1 MNFKFQFK
9 SKLQTK
15 FYKKKKAA
23 LYKGMSI
30 VNIYKRRKRKKE
42 KKTKIKKERLAQG
55 PMINASRMNRNLYAM
70 YALQSSFSIKM
81 HKFQKIL
88 LSTHE

>member
-30 VNIYKRRKRKKE
+30 VNIYKRRKRKKRE
-42 KKTKIKKERLAQG
+42 KTQNKKRKARSGSQDKC
-55 PMINASRMNRNLYAM
+55 I
-70 YALQSSFSIKM
+70 Q
-81 HKFQKIL
+81 
-88 LSTHE
+88 